1 MEIAIPLLAM
11 GGLYIASNQSKK
23 RENYQNQ
30 SQLPNVDIPD
40 VNYPNKSL
48 MDDFNETDLTSMLST
63 TNRYDGQHAYTDKY
77 FNAQNNKFST
87 DSYAPLNE
95 GKVANSSNTYT
106 SLSGEKVDENYFRHN
121 NMVPYFG
128 SHIRTNAVGAS
139 GNESILDNYNGT
151 GSQIIQKKE
160 QSPLFAPGENYQWP
174 LGMPNTTDFERSRMN
189 PSMRMHN
196 VKPFEEQRVA
206 PGIGL
211 GYGTEG
217 AGGYN
222 SGMLDRDDWREKT
235 VDELRVATNPKSS
248 GYNLYG
254 FEGPA
259 ISSITKRGDQG
270 QQERHGVDGSFE
282 MGAERY
288 LTTTG
293 IVKAPT
299 QRAETIERFMN
310 RPETTV
316 EYSGVAGYGNST
328 TYADGEYMPST
339 RIQLGDVPLP
349 VPAAQGM
356 GNPTES
362 DYGFK
367 SKYAYPNNRSSN
379 QQDNYFGAVGGTIG
393 AVVAPLL
400 DALRPSRKENTIGN
414 LRPYQNAKPAV
425 SASYMYDPNDKPL
438 PTVRETTSLNNFV
451 GGVQTNQRGGGYEV
465 TNTIANYTA
474 RQETGNFMYVGNSS
488 AGERSRDMRSY
499 DAEYN
504 QRNNDNK
511 SSAIDQSGRMIPG
524 NMDLYNS
531 DINMA
536 MKPKDAYLKNN
547 RAVAPDGIKETPS
560 ITNMGRVVGSQQ
572 LYQNIQLDRTSSDLL
587 SPLSGNPYAIPY
599 NYYGKQSI

>member
-11 GGLYIASNQSKK
+11 GGLYIVSNQSKK
-23 RENYQNQ
+23 KENYQNQ
-30 SQLPNVDIPD
+30 SQLPNIDIPD
-40 VNYPNKSL
+40 VNYPDKSPIN
-48 MDDFNETDLTSMLST
+48 DVNEMDLTSMLSSV
-63 TNRYDGQHAYTDKY
+63 NKYDSQRAYTDKY
-77 FNAQNNKFST
+77 FNAQDNKNFT
-87 DSYAPLNE
+87 DSYAPLGE
-95 GKVANSSNTYT
+95 GKVANNANSYT

-128 SHIRTNAVGAS
+128 SHIRTSAVGAS

-151 GSQIIQKKE
+151 GSQIIHKKE

-189 PSMRMHN
+189 PSLRMHN

-248 GYNLYG
+248 GHNLYG
-254 FEGPA
+254 YEGPA
-259 ISSITKRGDQG
+259 ISSITKRGEQG
-270 QQERHGVDGSFE
+270 VQERHGVDGTFE
-282 MGAERY
+282 MGQERY

-293 IVKAPT
+293 VVKGPT
-299 QRAETIERFMN
+299 QRGEVVEKFVN
-310 RPETTV
+310 RPDTTV
-316 EYSGVAGYGNST
+316 EYAGVAGYGNST
-328 TYADGEYMPST
+328 TYADGEYMPSS
-339 RIQLGDVPLP
+339 RISLGAVPLP

-356 GNPTES
+356 GNITES
-362 DYGFK
+362 DYGIK
-367 SKYAYPNNRSSN
+367 SKYAYPNNRSVN

-400 DALRPSRKENTIGN
+400 DALRPSRKENTIGS

-438 PTVRETTSLNNFV
+438 PTVRETTSRNNFV

-465 TNTIANYTA
+465 TNAVANYTT

-488 AGERSRDMRSY
+488 AGERARDMRSY
-499 DAEYN
+499 EAEYN

-511 SSAIDQSGRMIPG
+511 SASIDRSGRTNAG

-547 RAVAPDGIKETPS
+547 RTGAPDGVKETPS
-560 ITNMGRVVGSQQ
+560 ISNMGRIVGSQQ
-572 LYQNIQLDRTSSDLL
+572 LYQNIQMDRTEPSVL
-587 SPLSGNPYAIPY
+587 SQLSGNPYAIPY
-599 NYYGKQSI
+599 NYYGSQKS